1 MGLPGQSGPVGLSIK
16 QFGRDVG
23 LCGDVPVRS
32 LHLIGGVAL
41 RAATAQSGNQAAS
54 LTVLAAAVPLT
65 RGSRWHG
72 TEVKEMRRDGN
83 E

>member
-1 MGLPGQSGPVGLSIK
+1 MGLSIK

-23 LCGDVPVRS
+23 LCGNVPVRS

-41 RAATAQSGNQAAS
+41 RAATAQSGNQTAS

-65 RGSRWHG
+65 CGGRWQG
-72 TEVKEMRRDGN
+72 TDVKGMRRDGI